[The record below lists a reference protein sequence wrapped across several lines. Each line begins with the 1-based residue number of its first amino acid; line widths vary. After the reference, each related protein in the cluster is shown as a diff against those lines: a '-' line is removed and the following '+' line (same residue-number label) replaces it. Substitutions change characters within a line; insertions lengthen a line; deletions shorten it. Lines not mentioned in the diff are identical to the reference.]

1 MQLVFACCQA
11 WTWLSWPAWTW
22 LSWPAWTGL
31 SWPAWTWLLTGLLM
45 HIGTDSSWVDER
57 TEDCSSMVDERTDFN
72 NVVGTIMINQQR
84 RSCMIEHVV
93 REWWNN
99 TIGQWCYNN
108 HELGCCVKS
117 GFGIIPNIR
126 EQTLSIRQA
135 VYNMLK
141 DDWMFYHANSCYK
154 VVEQTAL

>member
-1 MQLVFACCQA
+1 MLTGLNMVELASLNMVVDRLEHGWAGQLEYGCWQT
-11 WTWLSWPAWTW
+11 WTWLSWSAWI
-22 LSWPAWTGL
+22 
-31 SWPAWTWLLTGLLM
+31 WLLTGSLM
-45 HIGTDSSWVDER
+45 HIGTDSSWVDEW
-57 TEDCSSMVDERTDFN
+57 TDLH
-72 NVVGTIMINQQR
+72 NVVGTIMINKQP

-108 HELGCCVKS
+108 HKLGCCVKS

-135 VYNMLK
+135 VSNMLK